1 MVIRTYRLLK
11 DLTGRAASQFNW
23 SLNKI
28 PHEVFL
34 CIHDGRIINGKSL
47 IGLLSGRFLKDDTI
61 EIATHTLEEAIEI
74 SKIIKELQIAIEI

>member
-1 MVIRTYRLLK
+1 MVIRSYKLLK
-11 DLTGRAASQFNW
+11 DLTGRTASQFNW

-47 IGLLSGRFLKDDTI
+47 IGLLSGKFLKNDII
-61 EIATHTLEEAIEI
+61 EITTHTLEEAVEI
-74 SKIIKELQIAIEI
+74 SEIIKKLQIAVEI